1 MKLAPR
7 EKMILEFLKLY
18 AGRTIPFDAIQ
29 GHFGKEQTRAV
40 RNSLMCSLRRLAA
53 KLNEQGSIINRVTR
67 VGRGHKAA
75 FFIDERILKI

>member
-7 EKMILEFLKLY
+7 EKRILEFLKNH
-18 AGRTIPFDAIQ
+18 AGRTIQFDIVQ
-29 GHFGKEQTRAV
+29 SHFSTEQTREV
-40 RNSLMCSLRRLAA
+40 RNSLMCSMRRLAK
-53 KLNEQGSIINRVTR
+53 KLNEQGAIINRVTR